1 MRRTTAAAAATLGLV
16 VIGMAAP
23 AEASRGEHG
32 TPGTKNCSGQAMA
45 YTAQKLHDESW
56 LDPNM
61 SGIGGY
67 VRYQNRYGLDWTV
80 ADVRS
85 AVEWYCSS

>member
-23 AEASRGEHG
+23 AEAAREHG
-32 TPGTKNCSGQAMA
+32 TPGTKSCTGHAMA
-45 YTAQKLHDESW
+45 YTAQKLHDWSW

-85 AVEWYCSS
+85 AIDWYCSS